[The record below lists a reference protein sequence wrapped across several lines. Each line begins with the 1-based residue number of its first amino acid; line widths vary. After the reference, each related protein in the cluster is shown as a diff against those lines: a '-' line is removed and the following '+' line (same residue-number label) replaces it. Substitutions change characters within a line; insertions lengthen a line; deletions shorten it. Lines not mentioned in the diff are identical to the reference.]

1 MKRLKIEHQKVGWKT
16 FEREKLICIR
26 GSAAIN
32 PFLVS
37 ENRLARVVK
46 RRRMRLKKS
55 KTIAVSDKLVDVH
68 KTNITLHELN
78 IFGQDQE
85 KKRR

>member
-16 FEREKLICIR
+16 FEPEKLIRIR
-26 GSAAIN
+26 DSATIN

-46 RRRMRLKKS
+46 RRHMRLKKS
-55 KTIAVSDKLVDVH
+55 KTIVVSDMLVDVH

-78 IFGQDQE
+78 TFGRDRE
-85 KKRR
+85 KE